1 MSQGC
6 LIVALMVVLASALL
20 LPVIHLWHETH
31 RWVVLVILNGESL
44 EAGIELP

>member
-1 MSQGC
+1 MSLGW
-6 LIVALMVVLASALL
+6 LIVAVVVVLVSALL
-20 LPVIHLWHETH
+20 LPVVHLWHETH